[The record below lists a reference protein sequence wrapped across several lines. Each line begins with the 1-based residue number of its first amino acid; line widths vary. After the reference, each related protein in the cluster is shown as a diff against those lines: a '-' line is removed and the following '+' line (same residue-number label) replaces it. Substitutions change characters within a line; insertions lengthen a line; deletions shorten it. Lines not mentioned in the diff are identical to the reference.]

1 MAQDVATLGII
12 DDSLDWN
19 PPAALPLN
27 LRAHLG
33 KFGIGGDDM
42 VVIEGL
48 PEGADLTVGV
58 CKPDG
63 SWSVGAAEI
72 DNVAFIPLYE
82 NGETYT
88 LKVCL
93 LTPDPS
99 DHGLP
104 KTKGKAQYAL
114 AVPLAAL
121 PVLEAFE
128 EVAPKKA
135 AAVAADTVILLPA
148 DPALKTAPAAAPP
161 PIAAA
166 SQPIAAAPQPITAAP
181 QPIAAAPR
189 PAAPVAPPAAA
200 VPTAAVSP
208 APRPAAAPLAAA
220 APAASPAPAP
230 SPVPAPTPAPAATP
244 PIDFDKHFAAL
255 RTEWQTNVRTQIAA
269 AEKRLKAAHLQQL
282 SKIQT
287 VLAQEEAARTTAVAA
302 KWKAEL
308 DRRAAEAE
316 AELKA
321 RAKQHL
327 VGLEERL
334 GSKSGAHADG
344 GSTAEFEERLAAA
357 RQQWEAEE
365 GVRLAEAVE
374 EWRADALKQRTALE
388 AKLADS
394 YRERLAA
401 VESTINTKSGP
412 QSNAVDPAIVER
424 AIAEARA
431 MWEIEEGTRRAKDAA
446 ELAAAHQRHVAQ
458 LEAQHAALAEM
469 RMASAEAAWHKADDE
484 RLAAAELAWSK
495 REAERVAA
503 IETKWRSE
511 HDQRLS
517 VVLANLDTMV
527 KGQLGSI
534 DGSQLLPAIEPM
546 MTAPAVAPAASPD
559 TREDTGHGEA
569 AAVDD
574 IRWRKTAAA

>member
-1 MAQDVATLGII
+1 MAQDVAKVGII
-12 DDSLDWN
+12 DDSMDWN
-19 PPAALPLN
+19 PPPALPLN
-27 LRAHLG
+27 LRTHLG

-48 PEGADLTVGV
+48 PEGAEMTVGI

-63 SWSVGAAEI
+63 SWSMRAAEI
-72 DNVAFIPLYE
+72 DNAAFIPLYE

-104 KTKGKAQYAL
+104 KTKGKAQYTL

-128 EVAPKKA
+128 EVAPKKSTT
-135 AAVAADTVILLPA
+135 VAPDTVIHLSA
-148 DPALKTAPAAAPP
+148 DPALKAAAAAAPQQIAPRPQTPAPAPQPAAA
-161 PIAAA
+161 A
-166 SQPIAAAPQPITAAP
+166 PIAAAPPAPTPQPAPAA
-181 QPIAAAPR
+181 PIAAA
-189 PAAPVAPPAAA
+189 AP
-200 VPTAAVSP
+200 T
-208 APRPAAAPLAAA
+208 
-220 APAASPAPAP
+220 ASPAPAP
-230 SPVPAPTPAPAATP
+230 SPVPAASPAPAAATP
-244 PIDFDKHFAAL
+244 PIDFDQHFAAL
-255 RTEWQTNVRTQIAA
+255 RTEWLTNVKNQVAA

-287 VLAQEEAARTTAVAA
+287 VLAQEEATRTTAVAA
-302 KWKAEL
+302 KWKAEM
-308 DRRAAEAE
+308 DRRASDAE
-316 AELKA
+316 AELKV
-321 RAKQHL
+321 RAKEHL
-327 VGLEERL
+327 VGLEARL
-334 GSKSGAHADG
+334 RGNSSGNGEAG

-365 GVRLAEAVE
+365 AARLVEAVE
-374 EWRADALKQRTALE
+374 EWRADAVKQRTALE

-394 YRERLAA
+394 YREKLAA
-401 VESTINTKSGP
+401 VEAAMNAKGGP
-412 QSNAVDPAIVER
+412 QSGAVDPVAIER
-424 AIAEARA
+424 AVAEARA
-431 MWEIEEGTRRAKDAA
+431 MWEIEEGARRAKDAA

-469 RMASAEAAWHKADDE
+469 RMASAQTAWRKAEDE

-495 REAERVAA
+495 REAERVTAVEA
-503 IETKWRSE
+503 KWRSE

-527 KGQLGSI
+527 KGQLGNI
-534 DGSQLLPAIEPM
+534 DGTQPLPAIDP
-546 MTAPAVAPAASPD
+546 TISAPAAPVASQD
-559 TREDTGHGEA
+559 ARAGHADDRSGEA
-569 AAVDD
+569 APSDDD

>member
-12 DDSLDWN
+12 DDSMDWN
-19 PPAALPLN
+19 PPPALPLN
-27 LRAHLG
+27 LRTHLG
-33 KFGIGGDDM
+33 KFGVGDDDM
-42 VVIEGL
+42 IVIEGL
-48 PEGADLTVGV
+48 PEGAELTVGI

-63 SWSVGAAEI
+63 SWSIRAAEI
-72 DNVAFIPLYE
+72 DNAAFIPLYE

-128 EVAPKKA
+128 EVAPKKPA
-135 AAVAADTVILLPA
+135 TVAPDTVIHLSA
-148 DPALKTAPAAAPP
+148 DPTLKAAPAAAPQQ
-161 PIAAA
+161 IAPAPQPAA
-166 SQPIAAAPQPITAAP
+166 TAPIAAAPTAPTPQPAPAAPIAVAAPTVPPAPAATAAP
-181 QPIAAAPR
+181 
-189 PAAPVAPPAAA
+189 
-200 VPTAAVSP
+200 
-208 APRPAAAPLAAA
+208 
-220 APAASPAPAP
+220 
-230 SPVPAPTPAPAATP
+230 APTAATP

-255 RTEWQTNVRTQIAA
+255 RTEWLTNVKNQVAA

-287 VLAQEEAARTTAVAA
+287 VLAQEEATRTTAVAA
-302 KWKAEL
+302 KWKTEM
-308 DRRAAEAE
+308 DRRASDAE

-321 RAKQHL
+321 RAKEHL
-327 VGLEERL
+327 VGLEVRL
-334 GSKSGAHADG
+334 RGESSGNGEAG
-344 GSTAEFEERLAAA
+344 GSAAEFEKRLAAA
-357 RQQWEAEE
+357 RQQWQDEEAA
-365 GVRLAEAVE
+365 RLVEAVE
-374 EWRADALKQRTALE
+374 EWRADTLKQRAALE

-394 YRERLAA
+394 YREKLAA
-401 VESTINTKSGP
+401 VEAAMNTKGRP
-412 QSNAVDPAIVER
+412 QSGAVDPVAIER
-424 AIAEARA
+424 AVAEARA
-431 MWEIEEGTRRAKDAA
+431 MWEIEEGARRAKDAA

-469 RMASAEAAWHKADDE
+469 RMASAQTTWRKAEDE

-495 REAERVAA
+495 REAERVTAVEA
-503 IETKWRSE
+503 KWRSD

-527 KGQLGSI
+527 KGQLGNI
-534 DGSQLLPAIEPM
+534 DGTQPLPAIEP
-546 MTAPAVAPAASPD
+546 TISAPAPAASPD
-559 TREDTGHGEA
+559 AHADHADDRGGEA
-569 AAVDD
+569 APSDGD
-574 IRWRKTAAA
+574 LRWRKTAAA